1 MRILQIHNVYQQ
13 AGGEDAVVDA
23 EHAMLTQAGHRV
35 ERYSIGNDAI
45 VSLRDKVR
53 TALDAAWSAEQY
65 ARIHALLADDRPDV
79 VHVHNTFPTIT
90 PAVFHA
96 CHDLAVPVV
105 ATLHNYRLVCAAATL
120 LRDGRPCERCLTGTA
135 YWGAAYACYRGS
147 WLGSLATA
155 HMIQTHRRL
164 GTWRDKVDRLIVL
177 TEFQK
182 GKMIAAGIPAER
194 LVVKPNFLANP
205 PSAAEPPARR
215 HGALF
220 VGRLAPEKG
229 VGLLLEAW
237 QSIEYP
243 LTIIGTGPLEQEL
256 RGSAPK
262 GVTFL
267 GAQAREAVF
276 AAMHRAAFL
285 VMPSL
290 WYEGFPMTLVEA
302 YACDLPVIA
311 SNLGALAELVDDGLT
326 GLVFRAGDPVALRS
340 AVLKLVAHPLSYG
353 SCFANYSSKYT
364 SLINLRQLSEI
375 YNSVL
380 SRVNF
385 KSTLPI
391 IR

>member
-35 ERYSIGNDAI
+35 ERYSISNDAI

-53 TALDAAWSAEQY
+53 TALDAAWSAKQY
-65 ARIHALLADDRPDV
+65 ARIHARLADDRPDV

-135 YWGAAYACYRGS
+135 YWGAAHACYRGS

-155 HMIQTHRRL
+155 HMIQRHRRL

-182 GKMIAAGIPAER
+182 GKLIAAGIPAER

-237 QSIEYP
+237 QRIEYP

-256 RGSAPK
+256 RGLAPQ

-267 GAQAREAVF
+267 
-276 AAMHRAAFL
+276 
-285 VMPSL
+285 
-290 WYEGFPMTLVEA
+290 
-302 YACDLPVIA
+302 
-311 SNLGALAELVDDGLT
+311 ALNRG
-326 GLVFRAGDPVALRS
+326 RR
-340 AVLKLVAHPLSYG
+340 
-353 SCFANYSSKYT
+353 YSPRCTAPHSW
-364 SLINLRQLSEI
+364 
-375 YNSVL
+375 
-380 SRVNF
+380 
-385 KSTLPI
+385 
-391 IR
+391 

>member
-35 ERYSIGNDAI
+35 ERYSISNDAI

-53 TALDAAWSAEQY
+53 TALDAAWSAKQY
-65 ARIHALLADDRPDV
+65 ARIHARLADDRPDV

-105 ATLHNYRLVCAAATL
+105 ATLHNYRLARAAATL

-155 HMIQTHRRL
+155 HMIQRHRRL

-237 QSIEYP
+237 QRIEYP

-256 RGSAPK
+256 RGLAPQ
-262 GVTFL
+262 GVTFRRSTA
-267 GAQAREAVF
+267 GGGTRRDAPRRIPGDAVP
-276 AAMHRAAFL
+276 L
-285 VMPSL
+285 VRGVP
-290 WYEGFPMTLVEA
+290 
-302 YACDLPVIA
+302 
-311 SNLGALAELVDDGLT
+311 DDPRRGI
-326 GLVFRAGDPVALRS
+326 RLRS
-340 AVLKLVAHPLSYG
+340 AHRRLAARSAHRTNRGWNDRHHLCPRQRPGLG
-353 SCFANYSSKYT
+353 SCRPINPTPATQSWRLSSAA
-364 SLINLRQLSEI
+364 
-375 YNSVL
+375 
-380 SRVNF
+380 
-385 KSTLPI
+385 P
-391 IR
+391 